1 MLTVILVVVALVLHF
16 KVPLQPVAV
25 NVAVSL
31 PQILVLLLVN
41 VGAVGVLPVMITIA
55 FELPLVPHVLVQVA
69 V

>member
-1 MLTVILVVVALVLHF
+1 MLTVILVDVALVLHV

-25 NVAVSL
+25 KVAVSL